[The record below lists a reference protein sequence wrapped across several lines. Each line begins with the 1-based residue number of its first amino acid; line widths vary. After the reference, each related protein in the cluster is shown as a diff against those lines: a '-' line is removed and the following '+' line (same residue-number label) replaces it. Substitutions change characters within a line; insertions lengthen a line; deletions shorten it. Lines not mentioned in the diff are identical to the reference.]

1 MTNIYYILFIRLLFM
16 GNLSLITII
25 IIAANAIISFKG
37 FQDYGFFD
45 RYKFNVG
52 GVRRGEQ
59 IRLFSAGFLH
69 VDTAHLF
76 FNMFTLYFFA
86 DVVIYYL
93 GNFKFLIIY
102 IGSLLLGN
110 LLSLVF
116 HKNEYHYSAV
126 GASGAVMGIIY
137 SAILL
142 QPDMSLYM
150 FFIPIPIPAYIF
162 GIGYLLYSIYGMK
175 NRIGNIGHDAHF
187 GGAIGGYVITLIL
200 ATWLFQENLLMIGLL
215 ALPIILLF
223 IMKRLGKL

>member
-1 MTNIYYILFIRLLFM
+1 M
-16 GNLSLITII
+16 GDLSIVTMV
-25 IIAANAIISFKG
+25 IIAANALISFKG
-37 FQDYGFFD
+37 FSDYYFFEQ
-45 RYKFNVG
+45 YKFNVG
-52 GVRRGEQ
+52 AIIRGEK
-59 IRLFSAGFLH
+59 IRMLTSGFLH

-76 FNMFTLYFFA
+76 FNMFSLYFFA
-86 DVVIYYL
+86 DVVIAYL
-93 GNFKFLIIY
+93 GSFQFLIVY
-102 IGSLLLGN
+102 LGSLLLGN
-110 LLSLVF
+110 LLSLYF

-142 QPDMSLYM
+142 QPGMSLYL

-175 NRIGNIGHDAHF
+175 NRVGNIGHDAHF

-200 ATWLFQENLLMIGLL
+200 ATWLFEKNLLMIGLL

-223 IMKRLGKL
+223 VLKKLGKI

>member
-1 MTNIYYILFIRLLFM
+1 M

-25 IIAANAIISFKG
+25 IIAANVMISFKG
-37 FQDYGFFD
+37 FNDYSFFEK
-45 RYKFNVG
+45 YKFNVG
-52 GVRRGEQ
+52 AVRRGEQ

-69 VDTAHLF
+69 VDNAHLF

-86 DVVIYYL
+86 DVVIAYL
-93 GNFKFLIIY
+93 GSFKFLVVY

-116 HKNEYHYSAV
+116 HKNEYYYSAV
-126 GASGAVMGIIY
+126 GASGAVTGVLY

-142 QPDMSLYM
+142 QPDMSLIM

-175 NRIGNIGHDAHF
+175 RQIGNIGHDAHF

-200 ATWLFQENLLMIGLL
+200 ASWLFKENLLMIGLL

-223 IMKRLGKL
+223 VLKKLGKL